1 MPVDA
6 FGRQA
11 MSLRELKEAL
21 DYMVLVNPEIL
32 DQPVWV
38 DSMPVYK
45 PVKRVVLT
53 HDRRLI
59 LEVHHV

>member
-1 MPVDA
+1 MEANA
-6 FGRQA
+6 FGRPSL
-11 MSLRELKEAL
+11 SLRQLKEAV
-21 DYMVLVNPEIL
+21 DDIVAAHPEML

-45 PVKRVVLT
+45 PVKNVLLT
-53 HDRRLI
+53 HDRRTI

>member
-11 MSLRELKEAL
+11 LSLRELKEAI
-21 DYMVLVNPEIL
+21 DNIANSHPEML

-45 PVKRVVLT
+45 PVKNVLLT
-53 HDRRLI
+53 HDRRTI

>member
-21 DYMVLVNPEIL
+21 DYIAHVDPEAL

-45 PVKRVVLT
+45 PVKQVVLT
-53 HDRRLI
+53 HDRRTI